1 MPNFRQQAQALAQQL
16 TIAIAEARYWQQQAG
31 QRMAAADQRQR
42 EALRTLRRARPLGRH
57 QRKLDRSGTR
67 RLCGPLLAA
76 AGAEDAGRPAQPGA
90 PGAGRRQGAALG
102 EVTEHAGVKQQF
114 VF

>member
-67 RLCGPLLAA
+67 RLCDPQKRADT
-76 AGAEDAGRPAQPGA
+76 EVRPYACTA
-90 PGAGRRQGAALG
+90 NCIS
-102 EVTEHAGVKQQF
+102 F
-114 VF
+114 VFSTMWEALEISKRTICPS